1 MPKKTLK
8 LWIELQICGL
18 ALFYCFRVAEGE
30 SFVFR
35 RCTRMQHEI
44 LESHTLFC
52 FFDSLMFYVITVTVI
67 WSTSREHSARRP
79 PPHRHRH
86 ILFLFRLSS
95 SPQTRINQ
103 LRRKKQRFARS
114 GSITEKKNFFFFL
127 AASLRRGESFRA
139 VQFHEAP
146 DGTSK

>member
-1 MPKKTLK
+1 MPEKTLK
-8 LWIELQICGL
+8 LWIKLQICGL

-35 RCTRMQHEI
+35 RCTRMQHKI

-79 PPHRHRH
+79 PPHRLRH
-86 ILFLFRLSS
+86 ILFLFRFSS

-103 LRRKKQRFARS
+103 LRRKKAAFRS
-114 GSITEKKNFFFFL
+114 LWIDYGEKEFFL
-127 AASLRRGESFRA
+127 LSRCESSPWRIFSRGAISRSTRRDE
-139 VQFHEAP
+139 
-146 DGTSK
+146 